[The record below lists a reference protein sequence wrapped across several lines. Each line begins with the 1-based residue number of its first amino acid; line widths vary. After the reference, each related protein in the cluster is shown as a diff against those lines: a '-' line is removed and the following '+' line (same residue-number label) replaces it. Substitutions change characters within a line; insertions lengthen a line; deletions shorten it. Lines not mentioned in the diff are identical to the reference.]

1 MFKNIK
7 KLIVTEVV
15 IKNNLIFHSEVFDKK
30 F

>member
-7 KLIVTEVV
+7 NLIVTEVV
-15 IKNNLIFHSEVFDKK
+15 SKNNLIFHSEVSDKK